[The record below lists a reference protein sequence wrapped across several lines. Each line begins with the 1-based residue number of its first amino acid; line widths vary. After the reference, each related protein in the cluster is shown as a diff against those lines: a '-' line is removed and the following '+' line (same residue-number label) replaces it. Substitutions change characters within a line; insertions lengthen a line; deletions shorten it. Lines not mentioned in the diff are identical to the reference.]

1 MQSAG
6 RQATLDA
13 VAALAGVSR
22 ATASRVINGSP
33 RVSPTSRKAVEDAV
47 AALDF
52 VPNRSARNLARQRTD
67 SVALVISEPE
77 DRLFADPFFAA
88 IVRGITAEL
97 ALTELQLVLAMSQS
111 KGDHHR
117 LERYLDR
124 ADADGVLF
132 VSLHAGDPLPE
143 RFAARGTP
151 TVLCGR
157 LDSAPGVPYVDVDNR
172 GGAAQAVRYL
182 VEQGRTR
189 IATIAGPQDMC
200 AGTDRLAGY
209 TDVVTRGPLV
219 AHGDFSQ
226 DSGEAAMY
234 ELLEAAPDLDAVFAA
249 SDPMALGALRALRA
263 SGRRVPDDV
272 AVVGFDGIDAVR
284 HADPPLTTVRQ
295 PVEDMG
301 REMTR
306 MLLSAMEGRALGSG
320 AVDGGAGQR
329 RGPAEPVILPVEL
342 VVRESA

>member
-1 MQSAG
+1 
-6 RQATLDA
+6 
-13 VAALAGVSR
+13 
-22 ATASRVINGSP
+22 
-33 RVSPTSRKAVEDAV
+33 
-47 AALDF
+47 
-52 VPNRSARNLARQRTD
+52 
-67 SVALVISEPE
+67 
-77 DRLFADPFFAA
+77 
-88 IVRGITAEL
+88 
-97 ALTELQLVLAMSQS
+97 
-111 KGDHHR
+111 
-117 LERYLDR
+117 
-124 ADADGVLF
+124 
-132 VSLHAGDPLPE
+132 
-143 RFAARGTP
+143 
-151 TVLCGR
+151 
-157 LDSAPGVPYVDVDNR
+157 
-172 GGAAQAVRYL
+172 VRYL
-182 VEQGRTR
+182 AGRGRTR

-209 TDVVTRGPLV
+209 TDAVVGAPLV

-263 SGRRVPDDV
+263 AGRRVPDDV

-306 MLLSAMEGRALGSG
+306 MLLSWMEGG
-320 AVDGGAGQR
+320 
-329 RGPAEPVILPVEL
+329 GPAEPVILPVDL